1 MFHLMAPPTSHS
13 GICSVPPT
21 TALLLVLAAR
31 PGEEDGKALE
41 MAFSKKKVD
50 ERKQWLQVR

>member
-1 MFHLMAPPTSHS
+1 
-13 GICSVPPT
+13 VPPT